1 MGILRAPRHLK
12 NFIKMKG
19 SYTKFGATESQ
30 LFERLDE
37 SPDEN
42 FYSTP
47 RLVHHIDEEARF
59 TLSEFYK
66 SLLTTDSI
74 VLDLMSSWTSHL
86 PESPKPAKVV
96 GHGMNEE
103 ELAANPI
110 LDNYFIQNLN
120 QTSKLP
126 LNNDTYDVC
135 LISVSVQ
142 YLTDPVTVFSEVARI
157 LKPDGSIVISFSNRM
172 FPTKAVAI
180 WRAMDSAGHGKL
192 IIEYL
197 ENTAN
202 FRAVHFTNISPN
214 KYRADPLFVVT
225 GKAI

>member
-1 MGILRAPRHLK
+1 
-12 NFIKMKG
+12 MKG

-37 SPDEN
+37 APDEN

-47 RLVHHIDEEARF
+47 RLVHHIDEQARF

-86 PESPKPAKVV
+86 PETPKPAKVV

-120 QTSKLP
+120 KTAKLP
-126 LNNDTYDVC
+126 LKNDTYDIC
-135 LISVSVQ
+135 LIAVSVQ
-142 YLTDPVTVFSEVARI
+142 YLIDPLSVFSEVARI
-157 LKPDGSIVISFSNRM
+157 LKPEGSIVISFSNRM

-180 WRAMDSAGHGKL
+180 WRALDNAGHGKL
-192 IIEYL
+192 VMKYL
-197 ENTAN
+197 ESTTT
-202 FRAVHFTNISPN
+202 FRAVSHTNISPN
-214 KYRADPLFVVT
+214 EKQKDPLFVVT
-225 GKAI
+225 ANAI

>member
-1 MGILRAPRHLK
+1 
-12 NFIKMKG
+12 MKG

-37 SPDEN
+37 APDEN

-47 RLVHHIDEEARF
+47 RLVPHKAEQARF

-86 PESPKPAKVV
+86 PETPKPAKVV

-103 ELAANPI
+103 ELAANTI

-120 QTSKLP
+120 KTSIRTLIQILLQIQFHR
-126 LNNDTYDVC
+126 LNPS
-135 LISVSVQ
+135 LI
-142 YLTDPVTVFSEVARI
+142 LALR
-157 LKPDGSIVISFSNRM
+157 LC
-172 FPTKAVAI
+172 
-180 WRAMDSAGHGKL
+180 
-192 IIEYL
+192 
-197 ENTAN
+197 
-202 FRAVHFTNISPN
+202 
-214 KYRADPLFVVT
+214 
-225 GKAI
+225 